1 MIKWLRSLPD
11 HTYTDERMEEI
22 GTKKDTNIAKQNTT
36 DSNNAVPHDHSG
48 NQGESSDTK
57 PITER
62 GDSDKKEDAEATV
75 VSE

>member
-1 MIKWLRSLPD
+1 MMKWLRSLPD

-36 DSNNAVPHDHSG
+36 DSNNAVRHDHSG
-48 NQGESSDTK
+48 NQGESSDIK
-57 PITER
+57 QVTEG

-75 VSE
+75 V

>member
-1 MIKWLRSLPD
+1 MKWLRSLPD

-48 NQGESSDTK
+48 NQGESS
-57 PITER
+57 ER

-75 VSE
+75 V